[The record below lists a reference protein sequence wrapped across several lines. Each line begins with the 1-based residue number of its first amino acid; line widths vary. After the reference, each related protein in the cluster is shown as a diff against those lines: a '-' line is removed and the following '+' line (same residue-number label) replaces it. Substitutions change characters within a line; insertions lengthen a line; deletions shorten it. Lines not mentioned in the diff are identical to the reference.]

1 MASGST
7 PAVPDSDDDVE
18 VAKVLDSDDDVEVG
32 VSKSKTG
39 LMSIGHGLSHGS
51 RPLHASL
58 AKPVEPLPDSQ
69 CPDDLQLSESPPQAF
84 PRFVD
89 HMHSPR
95 RPALKRSN
103 LFEGTP
109 EGMESSQKGDQQS
122 VDALPKELP
131 GYDSDTTLELPGY
144 DVAVERGAAEPNA
157 VERDDKDETVTM
169 SEVEVEVEDDNGHH
183 DKPSDADMMDLL
195 QDPKFKKG
203 TRMKDLSP
211 NSQEMLKKVRK
222 ARNVQNSSAWHS
234 KYVSKGVRKSSSA
247 AGSDGVAEPGHADH
261 AGVAEGGHGD
271 HAGVAEGVHG
281 DHAGVAEPD
290 HADHAGVAAPY
301 KPLTLK
307 NARATWLQYPF

>member
-32 VSKSKTG
+32 GSKNKTG
-39 LMSIGHGLSHGS
+39 LVSIAHGLSHGS
-51 RPLHASL
+51 RPLNASL

-69 CPDDLQLSESPPQAF
+69 CPDDLQPSEDK
-84 PRFVD
+84 FVE

-169 SEVEVEVEDDNGHH
+169 SEVEVEVEVEDDNGHH

-222 ARNVQNSSAWHS
+222 ARNVQNSSAWHREFMEIMPELQS
-234 KYVSKGVRKSSSA
+234 QIMQIMPELQPRTSRSPSRMPAPLGCSILFEMQH
-247 AGSDGVAEPGHADH
+247 VACFHCELLF
-261 AGVAEGGHGD
+261 V
-271 HAGVAEGVHG
+271 
-281 DHAGVAEPD
+281 
-290 HADHAGVAAPY
+290 
-301 KPLTLK
+301 
-307 NARATWLQYPF
+307 W